1 MSVSCV
7 ADDRGVLRSHTDLAA
22 MIAGGRQ
29 LRATV
34 VVEKQVV
41 ETPQDELRRALT
53 RRSMS

>member
-1 MSVSCV
+1 V
-7 ADDRGVLRSHTDLAA
+7 AGDGDHTNADLAA
-22 MIAGGRQ
+22 MLSQRQ

-53 RRSMS
+53 RRST